1 MTLLFDTPCSTSLA
15 FSVVADD
22 GQIVRARIDGQ
33 LAHRF
38 ANATTTAQP
47 AACREQEAFKH
58 ESLTDEQHS
67 TEEQS
72 DKTMEVGPHDEPLS
86 MAIGS
91 EAYQRRVLLNLSAV
105 TRMDTSGV
113 NWLLTLQ
120 KRMDA
125 VGGRLVLHSLSPAA
139 RSVVRVL
146 NLHGA
151 LRVAA
156 DETDAA
162 MRA

>member
-1 MTLLFDTPCSTSLA
+1 MTLLFDTPRSTSLA

-22 GQIVRARIDGQ
+22 GQIVRARIDGR

-38 ANATTTAQP
+38 ANVAATAQP
-47 AACREQEAFKH
+47 AACREQEAFKP
-58 ESLTDEQHS
+58 EAITDEHHV
-67 TEEQS
+67 TDEPT
-72 DKTMEVGPHDEPLS
+72 DKMMEAERHDEPLS

-105 TRMDTSGV
+105 TGMDTSGV

-125 VGGRLVLHSLSPAA
+125 VGGRLILHSLSPAA

-151 LRVAA
+151 LRVAL
-156 DETDAA
+156 DETDAV

>member
-1 MTLLFDTPCSTSLA
+1 MTLLFDTPCSKSLA

-22 GQIVRARIDGQ
+22 GQIVRARIDGR

-38 ANATTTAQP
+38 ANADATAQP
-47 AACREQEAFKH
+47 AACMKQEACTQEAVTDVRH
-58 ESLTDEQHS
+58 LTDEEDDLTTDAERQ
-67 TEEQS
+67 
-72 DKTMEVGPHDEPLS
+72 DEPLS

-91 EAYQRRVLLNLSAV
+91 EAYRRRVLLNLSAV
-105 TRMDTSGV
+105 TGMDTSGV

-120 KRMDA
+120 RRMNA
-125 VGGRLVLHSLSPAA
+125 VGGRLILHSLSPAV
-139 RSVVRVL
+139 RTVVRVL

-151 LRVAA
+151 LRVAL

-162 MRA
+162 LRA

>member
-1 MTLLFDTPCSTSLA
+1 MTLLLDPPCSSSLA
-15 FSVVADD
+15 FSVLADD
-22 GQIVRARIDGQ
+22 GQIVRARIDGR

-38 ANATTTAQP
+38 ANATLAAQP
-47 AACREQEAFKH
+47 AAGREPEASAGQDEFAAD
-58 ESLTDEQHS
+58 ENELSLEAT
-67 TEEQS
+67 
-72 DKTMEVGPHDEPLS
+72 GHDEPLAS
-86 MAIGS
+86 AIGS
-91 EAYQRRVLLNLSAV
+91 SDAYQRRVLLNLSAV
-105 TRMDTSGV
+105 TGMDTSGV

-151 LRVAA
+151 LRVAV
-156 DETDAA
+156 DETDATLR
-162 MRA
+162 M

>member
-1 MTLLFDTPCSTSLA
+1 MEQ
-15 FSVVADD
+15 VALKQEAITDEHHFTD
-22 GQIVRARIDGQ
+22 EPTD
-33 LAHRF
+33 
-38 ANATTTAQP
+38 TTT
-47 AACREQEAFKH
+47 EA
-58 ESLTDEQHS
+58 ER
-67 TEEQS
+67 
-72 DKTMEVGPHDEPLS
+72 HDEPLS

-105 TRMDTSGV
+105 TGMDTSGV

-151 LRVAA
+151 LRVAL
-156 DETDAA
+156 DETDAV